1 MRKGTWSLL
10 LRITALI
17 TVEKVV
23 DAESRGDRPCLKTIV
38 RVQRQAMR
46 LAVRELQCRCQG
58 WMNLKDTKGLKEARP
73 GP

>member
-10 LRITALI
+10 LRITALV
-17 TVEKVV
+17 TLEKVV

-38 RVQRQAMR
+38 RVQREVMR
-46 LAVRELQCRCQG
+46 LEVRELQCRCQG
-58 WMNLKDTKGLKEARP
+58 WMNLKDTKGLKEVGP